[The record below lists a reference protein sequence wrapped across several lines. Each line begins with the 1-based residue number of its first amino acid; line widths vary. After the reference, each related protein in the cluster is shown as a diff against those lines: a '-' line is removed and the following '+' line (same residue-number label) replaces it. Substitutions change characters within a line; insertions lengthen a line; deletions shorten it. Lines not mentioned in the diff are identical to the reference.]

1 MHHRARST
9 TTKTE
14 KLRNKKLVP
23 SLFSNTVGVEIGF
36 DLGTGKSRVPSGYQ
50 ASVFSITSL
59 VAPPRLKNM
68 TLSFVIFV
76 ACSKRSD
83 RGERCE
89 VKKAMKSRGGLG
101 TARHT
106 VEENHDYQGLEKG
119 KRAQSAFISNA
130 NSDYQIR
137 SSRGGSRIF

>member
-1 MHHRARST
+1 MPHRARST

-14 KLRNKKLVP
+14 KLRNKEIVP
-23 SLFSNTVGVEIGF
+23 SLFSNTVGVQIGF
-36 DLGTGKSRVPSGYQ
+36 DLGIGKSRVPSGYQ

-68 TLSFVIFV
+68 TLSFVVFV

-83 RGERCE
+83 SGERCE

-101 TARHT
+101 TG
-106 VEENHDYQGLEKG
+106 DC
-119 KRAQSAFISNA
+119 
-130 NSDYQIR
+130 
-137 SSRGGSRIF
+137 